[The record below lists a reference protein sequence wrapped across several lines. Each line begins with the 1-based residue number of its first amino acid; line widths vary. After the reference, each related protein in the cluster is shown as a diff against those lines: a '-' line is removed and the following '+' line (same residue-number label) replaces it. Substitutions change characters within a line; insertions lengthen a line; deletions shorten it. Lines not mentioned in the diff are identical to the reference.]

1 MKLKSL
7 EVKQK
12 KIIRFVKSYF
22 TKDNSPFIKKNY
34 FALFEDGDGM
44 REIQKNIF
52 NLKKND
58 KKYSLIKI
66 INFIKNFNYD
76 VSSIK
81 VPKVKVISYLYFRY
95 LTV

>member
-22 TKDNSPFIKKNY
+22 TKGNSPFIKKNY

-44 REIQKNIF
+44 REI
-52 NLKKND
+52 KK
-58 KKYSLIKI
+58 S
-66 INFIKNFNYD
+66 
-76 VSSIK
+76 
-81 VPKVKVISYLYFRY
+81 
-95 LTV
+95 

>member
-34 FALFEDGDGM
+34 FALYEDGDGM

-66 INFIKNFNYD
+66 INFIKNFNMMYLQLKIIKE
-76 VSSIK
+76 SI
-81 VPKVKVISYLYFRY
+81 IRI
-95 LTV
+95 